1 MTIYTEIHTV
11 NFFGLRGP
19 GFSNFQDSGAA
30 PTGQAVPAGLAV
42 TTGQANWGSRGD
54 FLISV

>member
-42 TTGQANWGSRGD
+42 TTVQANWGSRGG
-54 FLISV
+54 FFN

>member
-11 NFFGLRGP
+11 NFFGFRGP
-19 GFSNFQDSGAA
+19 GFSNFQDSGA
-30 PTGQAVPAGLAV
+30 VPAGLAV
-42 TTGQANWGSRGD
+42 TTVQANWGSRGD